1 VVSTIVGDAWLGGA
15 WRARATNLPAAA
27 LAVHVFGLAGA
38 TLPLATVLPMAL
50 PGCTLHVRPDL
61 LVIDVPVAGVTTM
74 QWAIPRTPSLLA
86 QTFHHQV
93 VPFELGAGGGITAVT
108 ASNAWAMTIGAW

>member
-1 VVSTIVGDAWLGGA
+1 
-15 WRARATNLPAAA
+15 
-27 LAVHVFGLAGA
+27 
-38 TLPLATVLPMAL
+38 M
-50 PGCTLHVRPDL
+50 
-61 LVIDVPVAGVTTM
+61 PVAGVTTM
-74 QWAIPRTPSLLA
+74 QWAIARTPSLLA

>member
-1 VVSTIVGDAWLGGA
+1 VRQKAILRLGDMIGQVKEGYVA
-15 WRARATNLPAAA
+15 
-27 LAVHVFGLAGA
+27 
-38 TLPLATVLPMAL
+38 
-50 PGCTLHVRPDL
+50 DL
-61 LVIDVPVAGVTTM
+61 LLVDVPVAGVTTM
-74 QWAIPRTPSLLA
+74 QWAIARTPSLLA